1 MDKDVKLEQEFDL
14 VFKAHYSLVKKFAL
28 MLLKSGQDA
37 DDIAQEVFTRLWAK
51 PQIWQ
56 DNPGIDKYIYAM
68 TKHAIFDFLKHKRIE
83 RSYQQAQMEENLF
96 KDLSP
101 SDDTLDAIYYKEI
114 RLALQMAVEQFPER
128 RRLIFEMSRLHGM
141 SNLEIAEK
149 LDISVRTVERQI
161 YLSLLE
167 LKKNRIYFVFSSF
180 HLSTLHSCVVLYIDS
195 LLIAQRYEELFS
207 ADTDLVH

>member
-1 MDKDVKLEQEFDL
+1 MDESIKLEQEFDL
-14 VFKAHYSLVKKFAL
+14 VFKAHYSLVKNFAL

-37 DDIAQEVFTRLWAK
+37 DDIAQDVFTRLWAK

-83 RSYQQAQMEENLF
+83 RSYQHA
-96 KDLSP
+96 
-101 SDDTLDAIYYKEI
+101 LDAIYYKEI

-128 RRLIFEMSRLHGM
+128 RRLIFEMSRIQGM
-141 SNLEIAEK
+141 SHLEIAEK

-161 YLSLLE
+161 YLSLVE
-167 LKKNRIYFVFSSF
+167 LKKIVFILF
-180 HLSTLHSCVVLYIDS
+180 FLHFI
-195 LLIAQRYEELFS
+195 
-207 ADTDLVH
+207 